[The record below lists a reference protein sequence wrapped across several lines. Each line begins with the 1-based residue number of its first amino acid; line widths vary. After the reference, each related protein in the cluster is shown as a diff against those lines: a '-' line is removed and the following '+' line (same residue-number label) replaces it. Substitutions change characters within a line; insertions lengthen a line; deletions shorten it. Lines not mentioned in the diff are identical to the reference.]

1 MVFDFTME
9 YAVVIYFILIY
20 FILAAINIIYYNP
33 MTVSIV
39 SYFHEFPVLFSEHWF
54 LPKYGILKPVLCVK
68 LILKFFFDIWK

>member
-39 SYFHEFPVLFSEHWF
+39 SYFHEFPVLFSEH
-54 LPKYGILKPVLCVK
+54 
-68 LILKFFFDIWK
+68 